1 MGQVHSGLEGIQCGG
16 SVPGS
21 TNNGDRQKG
30 HGIYDAFVACE
41 SSLKRFIG
49 RFLYKPEDINDMA
62 QETFLRAYSALNERV
77 IDSPKAYL
85 FRVAK
90 TIALKEL
97 SRKSRQLTDYLE
109 EARDQ
114 EPVRDSTLEEELA
127 AEQKIRLFCDA
138 IAELPPQCRRVFLM
152 RKVQAMSH
160 REIARELGITQ
171 SAVEKHIA
179 LGAERCKKYVEN
191 REQARSSHGAP
202 AGVGGKS

>member
-1 MGQVHSGLEGIQCGG
+1 M
-16 SVPGS
+16 PGS
-21 TNNGDRQKG
+21 PNGGKRPQRW
-30 HGIYDAFVACE
+30 GIYDAFVACE

-62 QETFLRAYSALNERV
+62 QETFLRAYSAIQDRE

-90 TIALKEL
+90 TMALKEL
-97 SRKSRQLTDYLE
+97 SRKSRQLTDYIE
-109 EARDQ
+109 ESTNP
-114 EPVRDSTLEEELA
+114 EPDPETTLEEEFA
-127 AEQKIRLFCDA
+127 AEQKIRIFCDA

-152 RKVQAMSH
+152 RKYQALSH
-160 REIARELGITQ
+160 KEIARELGITP

-191 REQARSSHGAP
+191 REKGLIHGNSR
-202 AGVGGKS
+202 VSTH